1 MNRKLSTGR
10 KTGFLLSALLLC
22 FVISGTLFICESL
35 KDKPLLADL
44 CSAEG
49 YHLYVEGK
57 LVGAALTE
65 DKAKSTLEEL
75 KKEYT
80 GDGSQIIQASFV
92 EDIRIKKGLVRPV
105 DLISQEGI
113 PVDLLDQ
120 VRPHVTVATIEVALD
135 QEPLPFGITYEKT
148 FDLPRGEEQ
157 VKENGVPGLQEV
169 RREIMKLNG
178 EIQSEEIVDQ
188 VLLEEPQDQVILI
201 GAQPPSVIM
210 ASRGTSR
217 TAGTNGSASG
227 MVDFA
232 MEYIGVP
239 YLYGGSTPKGFDCSG
254 FTKYVMDHF
263 GVSLPRSSSGQFA
276 VGVSV
281 SLSELQTG
289 DLVFYTASATSS
301 RISHV
306 GLYIGGGQFIHATQP
321 GDTVRVSNLSD
332 SWRVDK
338 YAGAR
343 RVL

>member
-1 MNRKLSTGR
+1 MIQRITRRLP
-10 KTGFLLSALLLC
+10 A
-22 FVISGTLFICESL
+22 
-35 KDKPLLADL
+35 
-44 CSAEG
+44 
-49 YHLYVEGK
+49 VE
-57 LVGAALTE
+57 
-65 DKAKSTLEEL
+65 
-75 KKEYT
+75 
-80 GDGSQIIQASFV
+80 
-92 EDIRIKKGLVRPV
+92 
-105 DLISQEGI
+105 
-113 PVDLLDQ
+113 
-120 VRPHVTVATIEVALD
+120 
-135 QEPLPFGITYEKT
+135 
-148 FDLPRGEEQ
+148 
-157 VKENGVPGLQEV
+157 
-169 RREIMKLNG
+169 LNG

-188 VLLEEPQDQVILI
+188 VLLEEPQNQGILI
-201 GAQPPSVIM
+201 GAQPPSVIV

-217 TAGTNGSASG
+217 TAGTNGSAGG

-263 GVSLPRSSSGQFA
+263 GVSLPRSSADQFD

-289 DLVFYTASATSS
+289 DLVFYTSSATSS

-321 GDTVRVSNLSD
+321 GDTVKVSNLSD
-332 SWRVDK
+332 SWRADK

>member
-1 MNRKLSTGR
+1 MNRKLPTGR
-10 KTGFLLSALLLC
+10 KTGFLISALLLC
-22 FVISGTLFICESL
+22 FLISGTLLICESL

-49 YHLYVEGK
+49 FHLYVEGQ

-65 DKAKSTLEEL
+65 DAAKSALNEL

-80 GDGSQIIQASFV
+80 GDESQIIQASFV
-92 EDIRIKKGLVRPV
+92 EDIRIEKGLVRPV
-105 DLISQEGI
+105 DLISPEGI
-113 PVDLLDQ
+113 PVDLSNQ
-120 VRPHVTVATIEVALD
+120 VRPHVTVTTVELAVT
-135 QEPLPFGITYEKT
+135 QESLPFGITYEKT
-148 FDLPRGEEQ
+148 FDLPRGKEQ
-157 VKENGVPGLQEV
+157 VKENGTPGLQEV
-169 RREIMKLNG
+169 HREIMKLNG
-178 EIQSEEIVDQ
+178 EIQSEDIVDH
-188 VLLEEPQDQVILI
+188 VLLEEPRDQVILI
-201 GAQPPSVIM
+201 GAQPPFVTV

-217 TAGTNGSASG
+217 AAGTSESTGG

-263 GVSLPRSSSGQFA
+263 GVSLPRSSSGQFE

-289 DLVFYTASATSS
+289 DLIFYTTSATSS

-306 GLYIGGGQFIHATQP
+306 GLYIGNGQFIHATQP
-321 GDTVRVSNLSD
+321 GDTVKVSNLSD

>member
-1 MNRKLSTGR
+1 MNQKLFAGR
-10 KTGFLLSALLLC
+10 KSGVLLSALLICLL
-22 FVISGTLFICESL
+22 ISGTVLICEYL
-35 KDKPLLADL
+35 KDEPIFSDL
-44 CSAEG
+44 GKAEG
-49 YHLYVEGK
+49 FHLYADGQY
-57 LVGAALTE
+57 VGSALSE
-65 DKAKSTLEEL
+65 KDIQLALEEL

-92 EDIRIKKGLVRPV
+92 EDIRIEKGLVRPT
-105 DLISQEGI
+105 DLISPEGI
-113 PVDLLDQ
+113 PVDLLNQ
-120 VRPHVTVATIEVALD
+120 VRPHVTVATVEVAVV
-135 QEPLPFGITYEKT
+135 QESLPFGITFKKT

-178 EIQSEEIVDQ
+178 EIQSEEIVNQ
-188 VLLEEPQDQVILI
+188 VLLEEPQDQVVLI
-201 GAQPPSVIM
+201 GAQPPSVTV

-217 TAGTNGSASG
+217 TAGTSGSTGG

-263 GVSLPRSSSGQFA
+263 GVSLPRSSADQFE

-306 GLYIGGGQFIHATQP
+306 GLYIGNGQFIHATQP
-321 GDTVRVSNLSD
+321 GDTVKVSNLSD

>member
-1 MNRKLSTGR
+1 MNRKLSAGQ
-10 KTGFLLSALLLC
+10 KPGFLISALLIC
-22 FVISGTLFICESL
+22 FLISGTLLVCEYL
-35 KDKPLLADL
+35 KDKPLLAGL
-44 CSAEG
+44 CSTEG
-49 YHLYVEGK
+49 YHLYVEGQ
-57 LVGAALTE
+57 LVGTALTE

-80 GDGSQIIQASFV
+80 RGGSQIIQASFV
-92 EDIRIKKGLVRPV
+92 EDIRIEKGLVRPT
-105 DLISQEGI
+105 DLISPDGL

-120 VRPHVTVATIEVALD
+120 VRPHVTVATVEVAVA
-135 QEPLPFGITYEKT
+135 QESLPFGITYEKT
-148 FDLPRGEEQ
+148 FELPRGEEQ

-201 GAQPPSVIM
+201 GAQPSSMTV

-217 TAGTNGSASG
+217 AAGTSGSAG
-227 MVDFA
+227 DIVGFA
-232 MEYIGVP
+232 MEYIGV
-239 YLYGGSTPKGFDCSG
+239 
-254 FTKYVMDHF
+254 
-263 GVSLPRSSSGQFA
+263 SLPRSSADQFE

-281 SLSELQTG
+281 SRSELQTG

-306 GLYIGGGQFIHATQP
+306 GLYLGNGQFIHATQP
-321 GDTVRVSNLSD
+321 GDTVKVSNLSD

>member
-1 MNRKLSTGR
+1 MNRKLSAGQ
-10 KTGFLLSALLLC
+10 KPGFFISALLICCL
-22 FVISGTLFICESL
+22 ISGTVFICEYL
-35 KDKPLLADL
+35 KDKPLLAGL
-44 CSAEG
+44 CSTEG
-49 YHLYVEGK
+49 YHLYVEGQ
-57 LVGAALTE
+57 LVVTALTE
-65 DKAKSTLEEL
+65 DKAKSTLEKL
-75 KKEYT
+75 KKEYN
-80 GDGSQIIQASFV
+80 GDGAQIVQASFV
-92 EDIRIKKGLVRPV
+92 EDIRIEKGLVKPT
-105 DLISQEGI
+105 DLISPNGL

-120 VRPHVTVATIEVALD
+120 VRPHVTVATVELAVA
-135 QEPLPFGITYEKT
+135 QESLPFGITYEKT

-178 EIQSEEIVDQ
+178 EIQSEEIVGQ
-188 VLLEEPQDQVILI
+188 VRLEEPHDQVILI
-201 GAQPPSVIM
+201 GAQPPSVTV
-210 ASRGTSR
+210 ASRGNSR
-217 TAGTNGSASG
+217 TAGTNGSAGG

-232 MEYIGVP
+232 KEYIGVP

-254 FTKYVMDHF
+254 FTKYVVDHF
-263 GVSLPRSSSGQFA
+263 GVSLPRSSADQFE

-281 SLSELQTG
+281 SRSELQTG

-306 GLYIGGGQFIHATQP
+306 GLYIGNGQFIHATQP
-321 GDTVRVSNLSD
+321 GDTVKVSNLSD